1 MAIWTWVFWTS
12 LALSTGLAVFGV
24 WQKRKYVLVASGI
37 LSLPFSLLLFA
48 YPASRFFIILPIL
61 HLMTFLTIHRRLEQA
76 KWFLL
81 ALINGCV
88 VWFLFVHF
96 ETK

>member
-1 MAIWTWVFWTS
+1 MIWTWVFWAS

-24 WQKRKYVLVASGI
+24 WQRRKWVLVASGI
-37 LSLPFSLLLFA
+37 LSLPFSLFLFA
-48 YPASRFFIILPIL
+48 HPGSRFFLILPIL

-81 ALINGCV
+81 ALIIGCV
-88 VWFLFVHF
+88 AWFLFVRF
-96 ETK
+96 GAN